1 MVEVDTT
8 VLEHGQ
14 TAPALR
20 RGKVL
25 HSDQG
30 GALPSCAGLRPGR
43 GLTL

>member
-1 MVEVDTT
+1 MEVDTT

-14 TAPALR
+14 TAPVLR
-20 RGKVL
+20 RDKVL

-30 GALPSCAGLRPGR
+30 GALPSCADLRPKR